1 MPSHISLNLETRLLL
16 LLQTRTWTG
25 EKIFPLPGFS
35 DLAIFLRTPL
45 FFAFILLVW
54 RLSHPFL
61 KFTNSSPEKLRQT
74 SEKWQVEN
82 PGRDGRQAVSTRL
95 VENRGATLDKFS
107 RRPTTKFRTSQ
118 TKHKQHTRTHTR
130 SEKGV
135 KFFRVRTGKC
145 LREENPASFP
155 PSDSLLVASPG
166 GKSEADDDGDHVV
179 RWKMKTKPGGGKTA
193 FPLCTAAGLCT
204 VWVPIL
210 VRFSRVFSGDGV
222 RAARNVGGKWEGRAV
237 LPVGRK
243 LKKRG
248 LISV

>member
-1 MPSHISLNLETRLLL
+1 MKTLTHTHFASSKLMPSHISLNLETRLLL

-45 FFAFILLVW
+45 VFAFILLVW

-82 PGRDGRQAVSTRL
+82 PGRDGRQAVSARL
-95 VENRGATLDKFS
+95 VENRGATFD
-107 RRPTTKFRTSQ
+107 KFRTSQ

-135 KFFRVRTGKC
+135 KFFRVRTEKC
-145 LREENPASFP
+145 LREANPASFP
-155 PSDSLLVASPG
+155 PSDSLPG
-166 GKSEADDDGDHVV
+166 GLAA
-179 RWKMKTKPGGGKTA
+179 WKIRSQRRRRPRREME
-193 FPLCTAAGLCT
+193 
-204 VWVPIL
+204 
-210 VRFSRVFSGDGV
+210 
-222 RAARNVGGKWEGRAV
+222 NEN
-237 LPVGRK
+237 
-243 LKKRG
+243 
-248 LISV
+248 